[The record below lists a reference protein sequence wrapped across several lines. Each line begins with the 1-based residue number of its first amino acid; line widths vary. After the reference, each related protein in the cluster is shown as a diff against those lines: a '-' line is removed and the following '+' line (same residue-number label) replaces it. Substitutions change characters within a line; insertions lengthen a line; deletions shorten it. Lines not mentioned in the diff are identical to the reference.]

1 MIIFLL
7 KFMKEKKISK
17 YISKDANVFEF
28 VNVSLLVLLASRIIS
43 VLSFEPLLSA
53 PLGLLLYFLLHMVV
67 LSNYY

>member
-1 MIIFLL
+1 
-7 KFMKEKKISK
+7 MKEKKISK

-43 VLSFEPLLSA
+43 VLSFEPLLCA